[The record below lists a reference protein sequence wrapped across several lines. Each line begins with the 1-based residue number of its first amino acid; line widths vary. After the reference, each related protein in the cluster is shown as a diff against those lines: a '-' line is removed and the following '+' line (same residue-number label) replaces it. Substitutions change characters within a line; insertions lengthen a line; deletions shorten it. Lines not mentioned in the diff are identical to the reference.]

1 MIEQKKNFYIDGQ
14 WVKPSKSNDFEVI
27 DPSTEEICAII
38 SLGSESDT
46 NLAVNA
52 AKKSFLTWWDTSKEK
67 KLELLNNLLSIYQK
81 RSSDMAKAISLE
93 RGRIFSEL
101 SELSALKTCIPP
113 TLSNGKIVIAITIIP
128 IPPSHCNRALQIK
141 IPFEDRST
149 SIKIVDPVVVIPD
162 IVSKYA
168 SVKFKLRVENIKG
181 SDPNKDIN
189 NQAKVVIKKACC
201 IFNFLFFV

>member
-1 MIEQKKNFYIDGQ
+1 
-14 WVKPSKSNDFEVI
+14 
-27 DPSTEEICAII
+27 
-38 SLGSESDT
+38 
-46 NLAVNA
+46 
-52 AKKSFLTWWDTSKEK
+52 
-67 KLELLNNLLSIYQK
+67 
-81 RSSDMAKAISLE
+81 MAKAISLD
-93 RGRIFSEL
+93 RGSIFSEL

-201 IFNFLFFV
+201 IFNFLFFEIFDI